1 MAVSGLAFAGCA
13 LTGTRSA
20 VVLLSGNIDTG
31 RDAPLGAEIA
41 RLTWNTTNF
50 KFATNCTPGPVTLAN
65 TVTPNMG
72 PAVGNLYPTSIKGV
86 SVRIG
91 LNDTTV
97 NGDMIFPNSY
107 TLQVGP
113 GSPILPGLPIIW
125 PNLTV
130 FYSLIKTGPI
140 DGGVITKLPDAAM
153 TVDGKTYLTVRG
165 EGYVTLKAASCTT
178 PDVSVK
184 LGRHS
189 MAEFPGVGATSKPIA
204 FDLKIDNCPD
214 GLKSIGYRFEA
225 PAGTLDAAG
234 GVVALNASSTAKGF
248 GVKLMDGAGKAIDL
262 RRSYEIAP
270 RPGLRSY
277 SVPLQGALYRTAM
290 NASGGSA
297 DAVLTVTMSYL

>member
-1 MAVSGLAFAGCA
+1 MAVSGLASAGCVLA
-13 LTGTRSA
+13 DTRA
-20 VVLLSGNIDTG
+20 PVVVLSGNIDTG

-41 RLTWNTTNF
+41 RFTWNTTDF
-50 KFATNCTPGPVTLAN
+50 TFGTRCTPGTVTLAN

-72 PAVGNLYPTSIKGV
+72 PGVGNLYPTSIKGV

-91 LNDTTV
+91 LNDTSV

-107 TLQVGP
+107 TLKAGP
-113 GSPILPGLPIIW
+113 GSPIFPGVSIMW
-125 PNLTV
+125 RNLTV
-130 FYSLIKTGPI
+130 FYSLVKTGPI
-140 DGGVITKLPDAAM
+140 DGGAITRLPDAAM
-153 TVDGKTYLTVRG
+153 ALDGKTYLVARAVG
-165 EGYVTLKAASCTT
+165 NVTLKAASCTT
-178 PDVSVK
+178 PDVSVS

-234 GVVALNASSTAKGF
+234 GVIALNASSTTKGF

-290 NASGGSA
+290 NASGGRA